1 MRTRSGLLL
10 SSTLLATLLL
20 PTGAMA
26 DGAASPGVTI
36 YRCTASDGRVSLGN
50 TPCAG
55 GEQEQQRVMR
65 RPQDPPPAGVAPP
78 APADAS
84 AAPQPDTVR
93 VVRVSPP
100 QPMYACTT
108 PEGEP
113 YLSDEDRSVP
123 RWVPL
128 WVAGHTAAA
137 HPPPA
142 RPQRPQRPPR
152 PGTGPGRPPPPPGPA
167 VIATGTWVQDHC
179 QRLPQEQVCRHL
191 SDRRYEI
198 LRTYHAA
205 MPSGRQALDAEQ
217 DLIDARLAADCR
229 GT

>member
-1 MRTRSGLLL
+1 MRTRTGLLL
-10 SSTLLATLLL
+10 ASTLLAALLL
-20 PTGAMA
+20 PAGVLA
-26 DGAASPGVTI
+26 DDAAPSGVVI

-65 RPQDPPPAGVAPP
+65 RPQDPPPGSVPPP
-78 APADAS
+78 APARPPA
-84 AAPQPDTVR
+84 AAPADTVR

-108 PEGEP
+108 PGGEP

-128 WVAGHTAAA
+128 WVTGHPAAA
-137 HPPPA
+137 HLPPS
-142 RPQRPQRPPR
+142 RPHRPQRPPR
-152 PGTGPGRPPPPPGPA
+152 PGNGPGQPAPPGPA
-167 VIATGTWVQDHC
+167 AIATGTWVQDHC
-179 QRLPQEQVCRHL
+179 ERLPQEQVCRHL

-205 MPSGRQALDAEQ
+205 MPSERQALDAEQ
-217 DLIDARLAADCR
+217 DGIDVRLAADCP